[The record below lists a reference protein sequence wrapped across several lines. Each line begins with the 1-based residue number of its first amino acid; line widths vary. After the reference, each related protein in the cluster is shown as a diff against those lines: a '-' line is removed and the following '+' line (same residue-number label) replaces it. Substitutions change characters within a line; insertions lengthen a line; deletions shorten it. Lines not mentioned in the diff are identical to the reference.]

1 MTNSYTGDDSHD
13 SVTGAYI
20 KPEDRVSPVASAQT
34 ATAPDPY
41 TITEEEEPTVSVG
54 TSANEYNPDFDPRI
68 HPEIT
73 TGVGVSDTVGYNY
86 TGEETFHVGIDTGA
100 NVVITE
106 DINITTDP
114 YAAAVDYSVAGMGT
128 GSYDTTYNTPH
139 VQDNSELQATLDRVL
154 DQHIHLLHHQHETM
168 KRLEEVNAKIDHLLE
183 HMHQPM
189 TGTLQIDCPQKVG
202 AGYTV

>member
-1 MTNSYTGDDSHD
+1 MTNSYNDGSHD
-13 SVTGAYI
+13 PITGAYI
-20 KPEDRVSPVASAQT
+20 PPSERVSADQF
-34 ATAPDPY
+34 
-41 TITEEEEPTVSVG
+41 TITEEETEPVSVG
-54 TSANEYNPDFDPRI
+54 TSADNAYNPDLDPRV
-68 HPEIT
+68 HPELA

-86 TGEETFHVGIDTGA
+86 TGEETFTVGIDTSA
-100 NVVITE
+100 NVIITE

-114 YAAAVDYSVAGMGT
+114 YAAAVDYSVSGMGT
-128 GSYDTTYNTPH
+128 GSYDATYNTPP
-139 VQDNSELQATLDRVL
+139 VQDSEDILLNISTVQSTLDRVL

-168 KRLEEVNAKIDHLLE
+168 QKLDELTQKVDHLLE